1 MSWKGSWMIAR
12 TTGSCPVANAADVP
26 SFSHPFSCT
35 IASTPLLSQNISRRL
50 MLPSLLRAG
59 IESQLPSKLCC
70 WLAAGC
76 PPSSLERR
84 CGDRL
89 DDAAMAKGLQVQSE
103 RASSS
108 ADAVRGLL
116 VRARL
121 SPSGWLVVV
130 ADGDLL
136 YRCMAR

>member
-1 MSWKGSWMIAR
+1 
-12 TTGSCPVANAADVP
+12 
-26 SFSHPFSCT
+26 
-35 IASTPLLSQNISRRL
+35 
-50 MLPSLLRAG
+50 
-59 IESQLPSKLCC
+59 
-70 WLAAGC
+70 
-76 PPSSLERR
+76 
-84 CGDRL
+84 
-89 DDAAMAKGLQVQSE
+89 MAKGLQVQSE